1 MIRSGLN
8 VPTPAI
14 PMPDLAVP
22 YAAPAHPNIMAA
34 AIPPCTP
41 TQLSA
46 CQASYRLREGYGHG
60 HGVDGKSGH
69 TMPMNGANLGDSSE
83 SAMVAASLLL
93 RC

>member
-34 AIPPCTP
+34 AIPPCKQARLSGDVQA
-41 TQLSA
+41 QLRGMGMHA
-46 CQASYRLREGYGHG
+46 YGKAAVARASIPCR
-60 HGVDGKSGH
+60 
-69 TMPMNGANLGDSSE
+69 
-83 SAMVAASLLL
+83 
-93 RC
+93 